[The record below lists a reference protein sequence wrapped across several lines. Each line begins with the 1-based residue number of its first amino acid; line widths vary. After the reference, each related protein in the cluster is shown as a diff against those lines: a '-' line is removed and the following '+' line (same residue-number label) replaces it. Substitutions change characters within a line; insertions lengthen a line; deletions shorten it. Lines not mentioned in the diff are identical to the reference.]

1 MSADFSD
8 REKRD
13 VETFAIIGAAMEVHR
28 ELKHGMLEAVYQD
41 ALEVEFR
48 LRGIPFEREKL
59 LQVHYKGE
67 VLHSYYKSDFVC
79 FGSVIVECKAL
90 SQIGGVEEAQ
100 VINYLRITSLERAVL
115 LNFGTSSL
123 QYRRLV
129 FSRNEICAHRRKSA
143 DFSL

>member
-8 REKRD
+8 SGKRD

-41 ALEVEFR
+41 ALEMEFR

-59 LQVHYKGE
+59 LQVHYKGQ
-67 VLHSYYKSDFVC
+67 LLRSCYKADFVC

-100 VINYLRITSLERAVL
+100 VINYLRITALERAVL

-129 FSRNEICAHRRKSA
+129 FSQNEICANRRKSA

>member
-1 MSADFSD
+1 M
-8 REKRD
+8 R
-13 VETFAIIGAAMEVHR
+13 
-28 ELKHGMLEAVYQD
+28 
-41 ALEVEFR
+41 
-48 LRGIPFEREKL
+48 
-59 LQVHYKGE
+59 VHYKGQ
-67 VLHSYYKSDFVC
+67 VLPSYYKSDFVC

-90 SQIGGVEEAQ
+90 SQIGGVEDAQ

-129 FSRNEICAHRRKSA
+129 FSQNEICANRRKSA